1 MQSYPVPN
9 NMLPND
15 VEKSQRKRELKIQE
29 QVESKEEIQI
39 HQSTDRNQ

>member
-29 QVESKEEIQI
+29 QAGSKEEDAD
-39 HQSTDRNQ
+39 T